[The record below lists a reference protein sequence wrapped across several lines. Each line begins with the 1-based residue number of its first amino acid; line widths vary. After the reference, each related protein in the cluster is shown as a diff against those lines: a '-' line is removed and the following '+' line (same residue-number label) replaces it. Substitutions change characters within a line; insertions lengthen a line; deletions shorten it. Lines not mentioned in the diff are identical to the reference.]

1 MADRPS
7 TFGGTSNHVYNLD
20 FSGKTVLV
28 VGGTSG
34 IGNGVAQAF
43 RAKGA
48 EVHVWGTRPSRE
60 DYAGQAGSDLEGLRY
75 AQMDVADF
83 GALDAYRP
91 PFEKLDILVTCQGHA
106 VYGRKEFALDTFR
119 EVVKINLGS
128 VMACCTKFHA
138 MLEESRGNI
147 VIVGSIA
154 GFQSQMGNPA
164 YSASKTAVVGL
175 VRTLGEAWAKTV
187 RVNSVAPGF
196 VRTRLTEIVSSHPK
210 RLERVLSQI
219 PVGRLGELEDIAGA
233 VLFLASDLASFMVG
247 QTVIVDGG
255 RLLE

>member
-1 MADRPS
+1 MYDL
-7 TFGGTSNHVYNLD
+7 N

-43 RAKGA
+43 RANGA
-48 EVHVWGTRPSRE
+48 DVHVWGTRPSRD
-60 DYAGQAGSDLEGLRY
+60 DYAGQSGSNLEGLHY

-83 GALDAYRP
+83 GAVDAYTI
-91 PFEKLDILVTCQGHA
+91 PFEKLDVLVTCQGHA
-106 VYGRKEFALDTFR
+106 VYGRKEFSLETFQ
-119 EVVKINLGS
+119 EVVDINLNS
-128 VMACCTKFHA
+128 VMACCTKFHP

-164 YSASKTAVVGL
+164 YAASKTAVVGL
-175 VRTLGEAWAKTV
+175 VRTLGEAWASTV

-196 VRTRLTEIVSSHPK
+196 VRTRLTEIVSSNPK

-219 PVGRLGELEDIAGA
+219 PVGRLGEPEDIAGA
-233 VLFLASDLASFMVG
+233 VLFLASGLASFMVG
-247 QTVIVDGG
+247 QTLIVDGG